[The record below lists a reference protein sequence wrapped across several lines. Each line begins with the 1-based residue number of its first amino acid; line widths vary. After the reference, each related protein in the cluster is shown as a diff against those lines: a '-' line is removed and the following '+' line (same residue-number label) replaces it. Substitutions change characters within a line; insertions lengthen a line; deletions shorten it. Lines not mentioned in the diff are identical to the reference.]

1 MTAISSNGT
10 VKMTERDDLSTSRE
24 GLVSSFFSGTGSS
37 YDRVVALFTFGLD
50 NYWKDEIVK
59 LVPDAERILDLGCG
73 TGILTEKLALRSPGS
88 EIVGVDITPD
98 YLAAYGERLRRKPW
112 INAHPILGNAE
123 TVLLDGEYDVVAS
136 SYLAKYVDPDLLVS
150 NVTPHL
156 RKGGVFIAHDFIPPT
171 NRLYLASWLAYTS
184 ALNHAGPVLF
194 PEWHT
199 AFGNGFGLI
208 RRTRWVDT
216 LMETLRKHGYH
227 GIGIRRLSFQTAGLV
242 WATKA

>member
-1 MTAISSNGT
+1 
-10 VKMTERDDLSTSRE
+10 MTERDNLSTSRE

-37 YDRVVALFTFGLD
+37 YDRVAKLFTFGLD

-59 LVPDAERILDLGCG
+59 LVPESERVLDLGCG
-73 TGILTEKLALRSPGS
+73 TGILTEKLALKSPCS

-112 INAHPILGNAE
+112 IHARPILGNAE
-123 TVLLDGEYDVVAS
+123 TVPLEGEFDVVAS

-156 RKGGVFIAHDFIPPT
+156 RKEGIFIAHDFISPT

-184 ALNHAGPVLF
+184 ALNRVGPVLF
-194 PEWHT
+194 PEWHN

-208 RRTRWVDT
+208 RRTRWVGT
-216 LMETLRKHGYH
+216 LMETLREHGYH
-227 GIGIRRLSFQTAGLV
+227 GIGNRRLSFQTAGLV